1 MSDSRPLYAHRALL
15 PSGWANNVAI
25 TMDADGAIAT
35 VREDVPAIPQGAEL
49 LQGALVPGIPNCHS
63 HAFQRAMVGMT
74 EIRSHI
80 PGSENDDSFWSWRD
94 AMYQLLQQIGPEQL
108 QAISEQLYVEMLKCG
123 YTSVAEFH
131 YLHHNTDGS
140 AYDDPA
146 EMSHRVISAAQSAG
160 IHITHLPVLYC
171 HSDFGGQAA
180 EAGQRRFVHDI
191 EAYQLLLQQLHSRYG
206 DVPNVSLGMAPHSL
220 RAVSE
225 RSLRD
230 AIAGLNGLAD
240 SAPIHIHIAEQQRE
254 VDSCVAHFGARPV
267 EWLLQNFDVNARWCL
282 IHATHLANGECEN
295 LAASGAVAGLC
306 PTTEANLGD
315 GLFPA
320 VEYLQ
325 AQGRFAMGSDSQV
338 CRNPAEELRLL
349 EYGQRLHKQRRVLL
363 AQENLPSVGESLL
376 QGAVAGGA
384 QALGFGE
391 AGICVGARAD
401 LLVLD
406 DQHPVLYGKKGA
418 ALVDSW
424 IFACND
430 SPVKDVMVGGQWRVR
445 DGIHPQQEDV
455 AQRYRQ
461 ALDSLEK

>member
-1 MSDSRPLYAHRALL
+1 MPDPRPLYAHRALL
-15 PSGWANNVAI
+15 PAGWASNVAI
-25 TMDADGAIAT
+25 TIDAAGMIET
-35 VREDVPAIPQGAEL
+35 VRQDVPAIPQGAQL
-49 LQGALVPGIPNCHS
+49 LRGVLVPGIPNCHS
-63 HAFQRAMVGMT
+63 HAFQRAMVGLT
-74 EIRSHI
+74 EVRS
-80 PGSENDDSFWSWRD
+80 SSDDSFWSWRD

-108 QAISEQLYVEMLKCG
+108 QAISEQLYIEMLKQG

-140 AYDDPA
+140 VYDDPA
-146 EMSHRVISAAQSAG
+146 EMSHRVIAAAQSAG

-180 EAGQRRFVHDI
+180 EAGQRRFVHDVD
-191 EAYQLLLQQLHSRYG
+191 AYQNLLQQLHDRYH
-206 DVPNVSLGMAPHSL
+206 DVPNVQLGMAPHSL

-225 RSLRD
+225 RLLRE
-230 AIAGLNGLAD
+230 AITGLNALDD

-254 VDSCVAHFGARPV
+254 VDSCIAHSGARPV
-267 EWLLQNFDVNARWCL
+267 QWLLQNFDVNRRWCL
-282 IHATHLANGECEN
+282 IHATHLANEECKD

-325 AQGRFAMGSDSQV
+325 AQGRFAIGSDSQV
-338 CRNPAEELRLL
+338 CRDPTEELRSL
-349 EYGQRLHKQRRVLL
+349 EYGQRLFKQRRVLL
-363 AQENLPSVGESLL
+363 VQQDQPSVGESLL
-376 QGAVAGGA
+376 QGAIAGGA
-384 QALGFGE
+384 QALGFAE
-391 AGICVGARAD
+391 AGVCVGARAD

-406 DQHPVLYGKKGA
+406 DQHPVLYGKDGA
-418 ALVDSW
+418 AILDSW

-430 SPVKDVMVGGQWRVR
+430 TPVKDVMVAGQWWVR
-445 DGIHPQQEDV
+445 DGVHPQQEDV

-461 ALDSLEK
+461 ALDFLARI